1 MKIVQFLKN
10 LFTKAKRLD
19 LKILPSQGYF
29 YDDNFSISIKKA
41 NLEDISEYEVDFV
54 RNDLGSIL
62 RKIKRVVKK
71 NVIITNDYNFE
82 YIKSIDI
89 IFIFFEIVKLTKN
102 KNIDISYLDEYAS
115 EFKIDFSSKSFNY
128 YNFSKI
134 MNNWDSKSKE
144 FLING
149 YKYSLPSMGVENSLT
164 QFLINKSYEE
174 DSEKYNE
181 YKYSFVYFV
190 GNKEYLSTEEIENL
204 IQIFN
209 YDMDSDEIEKVDNII
224 KSFSSLQRY
233 TLKEGDKIIEITSR
247 INLEN
252 IWN

>member
-1 MKIVQFLKN
+1 MKIVKFFKN
-10 LFTKAKRLD
+10 LFTKAKRID

-41 NLEDISEYEVDFV
+41 NLEDISEYEVDFI
-54 RNDLGSIL
+54 RDDLSLIL

-71 NVIITNDYNFE
+71 NIIIKGKYSFE

-102 KNIDISYLDEYAS
+102 KGIDINYFDEYGNNLLIN
-115 EFKIDFSSKSFNY
+115 FGPNTFNY
-128 YNFSKI
+128 YNFNNIIS
-134 MNNWDSKSKE
+134 NWDSKTRE
-144 FLING
+144 FLVNG

-174 DSEKYNE
+174 DSEKYNG

-190 GNKEYLSTEEIENL
+190 GSKENLTTEEIENL

-209 YDMDSDEIEKVDNII
+209 YDMDSDEIEKIENII
-224 KSFSSLQRY
+224 KVFSSLQRY
-233 TLKEGDKIIEITSR
+233 TLKKGDKIIEITSR
-247 INLEN
+247 INLET
-252 IWN
+252 IWK

>member
-1 MKIVQFLKN
+1 MFIKSK
-10 LFTKAKRLD
+10 KLD
-19 LKILPSQGYF
+19 LTILPSQGYF
-29 YDDNFSISIKKA
+29 YSDSFNISIKKA
-41 NLEDISEYEVDFV
+41 KLEDIKEYEVDFV
-54 RNDLGSIL
+54 RSDLGSIL

-71 NVIITNDYNFE
+71 NIIIPDEYNFE

-102 KNIDISYLDEYAS
+102 KKIDITYFDEYGS
-115 EFKIDFSSKSFNY
+115 ELKVDFSTKSFNY
-128 YNFSKI
+128 YNFDNI
-134 MNNWDSKSKE
+134 VINWNKKSKE

-164 QFLINKSYEE
+164 QFLINKSYENGA
-174 DSEKYNE
+174 EKYNE

-190 GNKEYLSTEEIENL
+190 GNKEHLTTDEIENL

-233 TLKEGDKIIEITSR
+233 TLKKGEKVIEITSR
-247 INLEN
+247 INLEE
-252 IWN
+252 IWK

>member
-1 MKIVQFLKN
+1 MKIFNFFKN
-10 LFTKAKRLD
+10 MFVKSKVLD
-19 LKILPSQGYF
+19 LKILPSKGYF
-29 YDDNFSISIKKA
+29 YNDDFSFSIKRAK
-41 NLEDISEYEVDFV
+41 LEDINEYESDFV
-54 RNDLGSIL
+54 RDDLGSIL

-71 NVIITNDYNFE
+71 NIIIKNGYNFE
-82 YIKSIDI
+82 YIKSIDV

-102 KNIDISYLDEYAS
+102 KNIDICYTDEYGS

-128 YNFSKI
+128 YDFDKILNKWNSKT
-134 MNNWDSKSKE
+134 KE

-190 GNKEYLSTEEIENL
+190 GNKESLTTDEIENL

-209 YDMDSDEIEKVDNII
+209 YDIDSDEIEKIDNIV
-224 KSFSSLQRY
+224 KNFTGLQKY
-233 TLKEGDKIIEITSR
+233 TLKKGEKVIEITSR
-247 INLEN
+247 INLET
-252 IWN
+252 IWK

>member
-1 MKIVQFLKN
+1 MKIVQFFKN
-10 LFTKAKRLD
+10 LFVKAKRLD

-41 NLEDISEYEVDFV
+41 KLEDINEYEVDFI
-54 RNDLGSIL
+54 RDDLSLIL
-62 RKIKRVVKK
+62 RKVKRVVKK
-71 NVIITNDYNFE
+71 NVVIPNEYKFE

-89 IFIFFEIVKLTKN
+89 IFIFFEIVKLTKS
-102 KNIDISYLDEYAS
+102 KNIDIYYFDEYGS
-115 EFKIDFSSKSFNY
+115 EFKIDFSPKSFNY
-128 YNFSKI
+128 YNFNKI
-134 MNNWDSKSKE
+134 LNNWDPKSKE
-144 FLING
+144 FLVNG
-149 YKYSLPSMGVENSLT
+149 YKYSLPSMGVESSLT

-190 GNKEYLSTEEIENL
+190 GNKEYLTTEEIENL

-209 YDMDSDEIEKVDNII
+209 YDIDSDEIEKVDNII
-224 KSFSSLQRY
+224 KNFSGLQKY
-233 TLKEGDKIIEITSR
+233 TLKKGDKIIEITSR

-252 IWN
+252 IWK

>member
-102 KNIDISYLDEYAS
+102 KNIDISYLDEYGS

-209 YDMDSDEIEKVDNII
+209 YDIDLDEIEKVDNII
-224 KSFSSLQRY
+224 KNFSGLQKY
-233 TLKEGDKIIEITSR
+233 TLKKGDKIIEITSR

-252 IWN
+252 IWK

>member
-1 MKIVQFLKN
+1 MKIVNFFKN
-10 LFTKAKRLD
+10 LFVKAKRLD

-29 YDDNFSISIKKA
+29 YDDNFTISIKKA
-41 NLEDISEYEVDFV
+41 KLEDIKEYELDFV

-62 RKIKRVVKK
+62 RKVKRVVKK
-71 NVIITNDYNFE
+71 NTIIPDKYNFE

-89 IFIFFEIVKLTKN
+89 IFIFFEIVKFTKS
-102 KNIDISYLDEYAS
+102 KKIDITYFDEYGS
-115 EFKIDFSSKSFNY
+115 ELKVDFSTKSFNY
-128 YNFSKI
+128 YNFDNIVS
-134 MNNWDSKSKE
+134 NWNKKTKE
-144 FLING
+144 FLVNG

-174 DSEKYNE
+174 DAERYNE

-190 GNKEYLSTEEIENL
+190 GNKEHLTTDEIENL

-209 YDMDSDEIEKVDNII
+209 YDMDSDEIEKIDNKI

-233 TLKEGDKIIEITSR
+233 TLRKGEKIIEITSR
-247 INLEN
+247 INLET
-252 IWN
+252 IWK

>member
-10 LFTKAKRLD
+10 LFVKAKRLD

-41 NLEDISEYEVDFV
+41 NLEDISEYEIDFV

-62 RKIKRVVKK
+62 RKVKRVVKK
-71 NVIITNDYNFE
+71 NVIITNDNFE

-89 IFIFFEIVKLTKN
+89 IFIFFEIVKLTRN
-102 KNIDISYLDEYAS
+102 KKIDITYFDQYDTEL
-115 EFKIDFSSKSFNY
+115 KVDFSSKSFNY

-174 DSEKYNE
+174 DSERYNE

-190 GNKEYLSTEEIENL
+190 GNKEYLTTDEIENL

-252 IWN
+252 IWK

>member
-89 IFIFFEIVKLTKN
+89 IFIFFEIVKLTRN
-102 KNIDISYLDEYAS
+102 KKIDITYFDEYGS

>member
-1 MKIVQFLKN
+1 MKIVHFFKN
-10 LFTKAKRLD
+10 LFIKSKRLD
-19 LKILPSQGYF
+19 LTILPSQSYF
-29 YDDNFSISIKKA
+29 YDDSFTISIKKA
-41 NLEDISEYEVDFV
+41 KLEDIKEYEVDFV
-54 RNDLGSIL
+54 RNDLSLIL
-62 RKIKRVVKK
+62 RKVKRIVKK
-71 NVIITNDYNFE
+71 NTIIPDKYNFE

-89 IFIFFEIVKLTKN
+89 IFIFFEIVKLTRN
-102 KNIDISYLDEYAS
+102 KKIDITYFDEYGS
-115 EFKIDFSSKSFNY
+115 ELKVDFSPKSFNY
-128 YNFSKI
+128 YNFDNILS
-134 MNNWDSKSKE
+134 NWNKKTKE

-174 DSEKYNE
+174 DCERYNE

-190 GNKEYLSTEEIENL
+190 GNKEYLTADEIENL

-233 TLKEGDKIIEITSR
+233 TLKKEDKIIEITSR
-247 INLEN
+247 INLET